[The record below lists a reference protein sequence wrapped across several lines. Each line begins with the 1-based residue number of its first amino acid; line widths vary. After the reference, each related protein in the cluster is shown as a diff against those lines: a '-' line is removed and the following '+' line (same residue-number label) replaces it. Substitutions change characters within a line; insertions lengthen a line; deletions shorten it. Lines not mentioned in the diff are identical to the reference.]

1 MLGNIKTS
9 GLITLSKYP
18 IKYLELVFISA
29 NVEINIL
36 STLTF
41 QTSIV
46 FFAP

>member
-1 MLGNIKTS
+1 MLGNIKTG

-18 IKYLELVFISA
+18 IKYLELVFIST